1 MLASRGSNIAQ
12 QTTLLEVQTTVN
24 GVDTRIQSMQ
34 LDISQIKTDVAAL
47 KTQALPLGPVRYH
60 IQKFVS
66 GSGVEIKWKDPKD
79 TVIAGY
85 PAAYWKQTVIVRKE
99 DADPTSITDGTVVL
113 TTTTRDQ
120 YQHTAYL
127 DTNGTANSHYRA
139 FPSATNGYVNE
150 SADNIFTTYVLF
162 GFTID
167 ETNPD
172 PDTCI
177 TYTDANTDF
186 TPIRMDFT
194 NNAITGTTDWMSC
207 FFMPK
212 PCMLHC
218 ADSEHAESYVDYYLD
233 PTDYTKKADGVTA
246 SDVANTSYAGNAMM
260 EFPPIFMKVTK
271 DGPNI
276 HFAFS
281 DQRLD
286 EDFEAWSAKTHDGT
300 YKPWYNAIY
309 EGQSVSSVMRSMS
322 TGQKPTG
329 SLTAANEWAYSQ
341 ANNVNDDKGWGTT
354 LWADEQVIKALTFLV
369 TRSLNSQTAI
379 GGVYNTAQSLQMNCG
394 AGNTLGMFYGKND
407 GSYTPTKCFGME
419 NRWGHRNR
427 RCQGINAIDHK
438 IVVKMTLSDI
448 DGAIGGIATSD
459 NSIDYA
465 HYINTEDLLPA
476 GASGAYISE
485 IHYGHRTAGM
495 PLSSTG
501 GSSSTFYCDGLYTST
516 GFRGVLFGGSLAIGL
531 LAGVSY
537 CNANNAPSYAAWHY
551 GASLSYHHF

>member
-1 MLASRGSNIAQ
+1 MPTPINQLSPAASVLTPS
-12 QTTLLEVQTTVN
+12 
-24 GVDTRIQSMQ
+24 
-34 LDISQIKTDVAAL
+34 DISGVAQEITLQGVATDVAAIKTDVAAL
-47 KTQALPLGPVRYH
+47 KTQALPLGPVHYH
-60 IQKFVS
+60 TQKFVS
-66 GSGVEIKWKDPKD
+66 GEGVYLKWKDPKD

-99 DADPTSITDGTVVL
+99 GADPTSITDGTVVV

-120 YQHTAYL
+120 YMHTAYL
-127 DTNGTANSHYRA
+127 DVNGTATSHYRA

-150 SADNIFTTYVLF
+150 SAENIFTPYVLF

-167 ETNPD
+167 ESNPD

-194 NNAITGTTDWMSC
+194 NDEITGTADWMGC

-212 PCMLHC
+212 PCMLHR
-218 ADSEHAESYVDYYLD
+218 ADADHAESYVDYYLD
-233 PTDYTKKADGVTA
+233 PDDYTKKADGVTA

-281 DQRLD
+281 DQQID

-309 EGQSVSSVMRSMS
+309 EGQSISSVMRSMS

-341 ANNVNDDKGWGTT
+341 ANNVNADQGWGTT
-354 LWADEQVIKALTFLV
+354 LWADEQIIKALTFLV
-369 TRSLNSQTAI
+369 TGSLNSQTAI
-379 GGVYNTAQSLQMNCG
+379 GGVYNTASALQINCG
-394 AGNTLGMFYGKND
+394 AGNAKGMFYGKAD

-427 RCQGINAIDHK
+427 RPQGINVIDYK

-448 DGAIGGIATSD
+448 DGATGGIATSD

-465 HYINTEDLLPA
+465 HYINTEDLVPA
-476 GASGAYISE
+476 GANGAYISE
-485 IHYGHRTAGM
+485 IQYGHRSAGM
-495 PLSSTG
+495 PLASSG
-501 GSSSTFYCDGLYTST
+501 GSSSTFYCDGLYTIS
-516 GFRGVLFGGSLAIGL
+516 GLRGVMFGGSLSNGL
-531 LAGVSY
+531 VAGVSY
-537 CNANNAPSYAAWHY
+537 CDAHYAPSVAYWPY